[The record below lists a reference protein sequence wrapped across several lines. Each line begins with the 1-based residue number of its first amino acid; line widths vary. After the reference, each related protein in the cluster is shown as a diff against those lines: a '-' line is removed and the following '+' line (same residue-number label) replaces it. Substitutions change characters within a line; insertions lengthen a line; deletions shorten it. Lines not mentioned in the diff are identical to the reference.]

1 MGAPDAGLFSLLSF
15 FLNFSFYNA
24 IHFAAKSKE
33 SAANETK
40 TFFSPPPTEPGK
52 LLSLILPSLA
62 EPIGGAAPKFSSDSK
77 SLGNFEKSSAET
89 LALLC
94 PAQASPL
101 PSFK

>member
-1 MGAPDAGLFSLLSF
+1 MGAPDAGLFSCSF

-24 IHFAAKSKE
+24 TYFAAKTKE

-52 LLSLILPSLA
+52 LFILLPSLA

-101 PSFK
+101 PSFR